1 MQQGYAKNEPDR
13 GRLRSGWLDL
23 MVNNVKIATAKFTYS
38 FTPVSGGSA

>member
-23 MVNNVKIATAKFTYS
+23 MVNNCKDRYGKVHVFIQA
-38 FTPVSGGSA
+38 VSGGSA